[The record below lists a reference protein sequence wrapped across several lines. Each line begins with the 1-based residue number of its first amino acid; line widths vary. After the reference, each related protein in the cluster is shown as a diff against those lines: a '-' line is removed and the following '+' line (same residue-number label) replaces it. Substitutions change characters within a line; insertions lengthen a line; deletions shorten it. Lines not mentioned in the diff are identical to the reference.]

1 MPTAV
6 RNIRLDDILDV
17 TEHWVNIIHLNC
29 GTVLRTKKNRG
40 ELKWTLFRIRQDY
53 TQYHENWI
61 HINRRGVSSYFLIAV
76 SSTTKGPCTKIW
88 PAVYSWI
95 GRPVRTHKTSI
106 CRETKRATPDLNIRM
121 KSSQRGA
128 SNGGGQKNHIFILW
142 RVILKK

>member
-95 GRPVRTHKTSI
+95 GRPVQTHKTSI
-106 CRETKRATPDLNIRM
+106 CRETERATYAGFEYTDEELSTRCIQWWWAK
-121 KSSQRGA
+121 KSYFHS
-128 SNGGGQKNHIFILW
+128 
-142 RVILKK
+142 LKSYS